1 MRYLKPFDKYNEGLF
16 KGFLNGLKS
25 EKTDDEVKRDIINQE
40 KYDRVRLGEPGNEST
55 DKIED
60 GDIFMDDKSVMMMAN
75 GKFDQA
81 KESWD
86 VYRVIE
92 RGEDNIKIKFLFKG
106 GKPSNEVGE
115 ILSNDYDKWFQRKI
129 VFK

>member
-1 MRYLKPFDKYNEGLF
+1 MRYLKPFDKYNEGF
-16 KGFLNGLKS
+16 FNGFNPK
-25 EKTDDEVKRDIINQE
+25 KTDDDVKRDIFNQKE
-40 KYDRVRLGEPGNEST
+40 YDRVRLGEPGNESI
-55 DKIED
+55 DKIKD

-75 GKFDQA
+75 GEFDQA
-81 KESWD
+81 KESWN

-106 GKPSNEVGE
+106 GKESNEVGE
-115 ILSNDYDKWFQRKI
+115 LLSNDYDKWFQHKI